1 MLLLLFFFLLL
12 LREKKKKKR
21 EKNRLFFRFQ
31 ALIGSD
37 RGVVLVIDSES
48 QRSFL
53 PDGWICPRQWH
64 SSSSNNNINESHRS
78 PLPLQPDNTC
88 LLHLAFFFILYLLIT
103 TCVVVL
109 YTWLKV
115 SNHQTCANTC
125 GIISIPWKMC
135 LYPPPLLLILRAQ
148 LKRFF
153 RCIAHTLT
161 TLKLIRHSPSLDSL
175 TSLSSLSSS

>member
-1 MLLLLFFFLLL
+1 MAQQQQQQQHQ
-12 LREKKKKKR
+12 RVS
-21 EKNRLFFRFQ
+21 Q
-31 ALIGSD
+31 
-37 RGVVLVIDSES
+37 ES
-48 QRSFL
+48 TTTAA
-53 PDGWICPRQWH
+53 RQYIH
-64 SSSSNNNINESHRS
+64 
-78 PLPLQPDNTC
+78 TC
-88 LLHLAFFFILYLLIT
+88 LLHLALFFILYLLIT

-135 LYPPPLLLILRAQ
+135 LYPPPPLPPPPPLLILRAQ

-175 TSLSSLSSS
+175 TSPSFPSPHLNFPFFLYFYYYSTAGIDVCSKKEKSQRTAANRMI